1 MVLALPSPTT
11 EPRSAD
17 GTPVRHWP
25 AGLTEPMD
33 HCCRACGYPLWPER
47 ALVRGGECWTC
58 WTWGAELVNGFRW
71 MGPREG
77 HA

>member
-1 MVLALPSPTT
+1 MELVLPFPTT

-25 AGLTEPMD
+25 AGLTSPTPG
-33 HCCRACGYPLWPER
+33 CCD
-47 ALVRGGECWTC
+47 GECWTC
-58 WTWGAELVNGFRW
+58 WTWGAEILNGFRW

-77 HA
+77 RA